1 MMNVVWLLSLSS
13 ILLCS
18 TAAAKGQEESV
29 ELLTLQEYSSEV
41 INGVRASVA
50 VQMETEYIKN
60 VSTSVLMAEA
70 WLRNSVLAHYPGNN
84 VTTIVVGRSVLC
96 NRDEDEEED
105 DYMVGSVLPAVKNI
119 HYSLTRWGLERE
131 IKVSSSFSSDCLAN
145 SRNGAF
151 YRAAMAESYIKP
163 LLAVLKEMG
172 SPYVVDA
179 RLQTSSVEETLV
191 LVKTHLK
198 SMENLA
204 VSRLK
209 TVYVIAGGG
218 GGRRKLS
225 VIDLATVAPVSSKPA
240 FPNGSP
246 LPPLVGIISPTPN
259 FLPSAPPPFPPSPP
273 SPAENPTS
281 PPFLPVMA
289 PVASPPYGPHLP
301 PCEPSH
307 GGGGGGYAG
316 APVGGVKKGLWC
328 VAKPTVPA
336 ETLQEALD
344 YACGEGGGDC
354 EAIVHG
360 GSCYFPDTVVAH
372 ASYAF
377 NNYWQKTKNN
387 GGTCGFGGTAMLIN
401 SDPSYRH
408 CRFILT

>member
-1 MMNVVWLLSLSS
+1 MNVFWLLSLSS

-18 TAAAKGQEESV
+18 TAAKGQEESV
-29 ELLTLQEYSSEV
+29 EFLTLQEYSSEV
-41 INGVRASVA
+41 INGVRTSVA
-50 VQMETEYIKN
+50 VQMETGYLKN
-60 VSTSVLMAEA
+60 VSTSVLMAET

-84 VTTIVVGRSVLC
+84 ITTIVVGRSVLC
-96 NRDEDEEED
+96 NRDEDEED
-105 DYMVGSVLPAVKNI
+105 AYMWAVKNL

-131 IKVSSSFSSDCLAN
+131 IKVSASFSSDCLVH
-145 SRNGAF
+145 SRGGAF
-151 YRAAMAESYIKP
+151 YRAPMAEPYIKP
-163 LLAVLKEMG
+163 LLAFLKEMG
-172 SPYVVDA
+172 STYVVDA

-198 SMENLA
+198 SMENLG

-209 TVYVIAGGG
+209 TVSVIAGG

-225 VIDLATVAPVSSKPA
+225 VIDLTTVAPVSSKPA

-259 FLPSAPPPFPPSPP
+259 FLPTAPPPSPP

-301 PCEPSH
+301 PPCEPSH
-307 GGGGGGYAG
+307 GGGGGGGGYGG

-354 EAIVHG
+354 GAIH
-360 GSCYFPDTVVAH
+360 SFPDTVVAH